1 MREAHGPPRGGTHAA
16 KDAMD
21 DCCLTPRIFLI
32 FFWNRK
38 KRGGEGRQ
46 GAGKIKQNK
55 PGFQSKSD
63 GLYFFF
69 FFLNPSE
76 GLSQVQL
83 SGLKR
88 PRGNAYQ
95 SILG

>member
-1 MREAHGPPRGGTHAA
+1 M
-16 KDAMD
+16 
-21 DCCLTPRIFLI
+21 
-32 FFWNRK
+32 
-38 KRGGEGRQ
+38 
-46 GAGKIKQNK
+46 KQNK

-69 FFLNPSE
+69 FFKNPSE

-88 PRGNAYQ
+88 PGGSTYQ

>member
-1 MREAHGPPRGGTHAA
+1 M
-16 KDAMD
+16 
-21 DCCLTPRIFLI
+21 
-32 FFWNRK
+32 
-38 KRGGEGRQ
+38 
-46 GAGKIKQNK
+46 KQNK

-63 GLYFFF
+63 GLYFLFKKK
-69 FFLNPSE
+69 NKKQKTSE

-88 PRGNAYQ
+88 PGGSTYQ

>member
-1 MREAHGPPRGGTHAA
+1 MALPGVAPMLLKMLWMTVV
-16 KDAMD
+16 
-21 DCCLTPRIFLI
+21 LTPRIFLI

-38 KRGGEGRQ
+38 KREGRGDKEQ
-46 GAGKIKQNK
+46 VMKQNK

-63 GLYFFF
+63 GLYFF

-83 SGLKR
+83 SGLKC
-88 PRGNAYQ
+88 PGCSAYQ

>member
-1 MREAHGPPRGGTHAA
+1 M
-16 KDAMD
+16 
-21 DCCLTPRIFLI
+21 
-32 FFWNRK
+32 
-38 KRGGEGRQ
+38 
-46 GAGKIKQNK
+46 KQNK

-69 FFLNPSE
+69 KNPSE

-88 PRGNAYQ
+88 PGGSTYQ